1 MSKPPGKEIKGFGMD
16 TQAAVDLFRTAIW
29 VGFLISAPVLLAG
42 MVVGLVLGLLQAVT
56 QIQEQSLVFVP
67 KVAVMVIVF
76 LLTLP
81 WMLVQMI
88 EYSQELLKSM
98 SGIIY

>member
-1 MSKPPGKEIKGFGMD
+1 LSKPPGKEIKGFGMD

-42 MVVGLVLGLLQAVT
+42 MAVGLVLGLLQAVT